1 MQCTVWN
8 NEKFTLFG
16 KNISNKIVRLICYE
30 AFCWNSVK
38 MISWRD
44 RIILRVILTKD
55 FWINDMSFYCTVWKI
70 EKFTVT
76 QKKNSSNQLFSIF
89 FSKYVTF
96 TKFFSKMCD
105 SKFPQFPHC
114 VLIYSHLK
122 KFRDTI
128 LL

>member
-55 FWINDMSFYCTVWKI
+55 FWINEV
-70 EKFTVT
+70 
-76 QKKNSSNQLFSIF
+76 L
-89 FSKYVTF
+89 
-96 TKFFSKMCD
+96 
-105 SKFPQFPHC
+105 
-114 VLIYSHLK
+114 LIYSHLK
-122 KFRDTI
+122 TFRETI
-128 LL
+128 LLYNHIKTKSRWFHGIFLAWSRFILLFLAVTHCGNFGISLPRFFRKNSVKSTFY